1 MALQHPQLLPHVK
14 EKQIGLLNSCQAKW
28 GCTEN
33 KQKGN
38 WIRGRV
44 HATLTRVQIYSF
56 LCATAQRTLE
66 TSFGEG
72 EPKSGGGGSPGMA
85 GVGLLN
91 SWEGRG
97 KGTPALPRSWLYFS
111 SSQPWFPSKRFSRI
125 SFQRV
130 NRKLL
135 FPAPSLHWKRKSL
148 FEVGLFFK
156 PQFGC

>member
-44 HATLTRVQIYSF
+44 HATLNKGTDLQLSV
-56 LCATAQRTLE
+56 CNCTKN
-66 TSFGEG
+66 FGDQFW
-72 EPKSGGGGSPGMA
+72 GGGAKVWGRGSPGRA

-91 SWEGRG
+91 SWDGRG

-111 SSQPWFPSKRFSRI
+111 SSQPWFPIKWFSRI
-125 SFQRV
+125 SFQHV

-148 FEVGLFFK
+148 LEVGLFFK